1 MIFLDDI
8 LATVTEQSRSSVVT
22 HVFCLRCSGRQ
33 SLSASMEKT
42 SSGDTAAAAAAA
54 AAAAQDDSV
63 TASTAADAAG

>member
-54 AAAAQDDSV
+54 AAQDDSV